1 MYLEA
6 RHILWSVL
14 QNFKKDR
21 IIILTTHNMDEAEI
35 LGSRIGIMQKGSLV
49 ALGSPQELK
58 SSLKVTGTLED
69 VFMKYCEEETLF
81 SEK

>member
-1 MYLEA
+1 MDLEA
-6 RHILWSVL
+6 RHKLWSVL

-69 VFMKYCEEETLF
+69 VFMKYCEEETIF